1 MRKAFDYEGVVAV
14 DSRWKRALQVAESSQ
29 GTEMINIPV
38 NAPSV
43 KVEPE
48 NHCSQIANA
57 GPENNWA
64 RKLFGGAEQEVK
76 HHWPQIIEGR
86 KFVKPPK
93 AVFEAGATR
102 WRNALVGQIVGKK
115 IQLSQIYSTVNYL
128 WGQRD
133 GVKVFELENGLILF
147 DFTNT
152 AQRDWV
158 LHCGPWQIHHC
169 PLILRPWKKDFPMWV
184 TFSKVPLELMTH
196 QGLCYVASAVGR
208 PLSLGNSEVKMSVA
222 NSTVVCVEVD
232 VQEELHARV
241 EVMMHDEQSVK
252 IHVEYPRIKEGSDL
266 RRPAT
271 KKWIRKEMSN
281 SGERNEGNNRK
292 TKQNAEDDMDKSPV
306 KILTS
311 VYPVH
316 KQFSVVDNNVA
327 CPKNVKSPEKR
338 RDRQESSSE
347 GYFAP
352 KEARPA
358 VPGFNE
364 VTQNIKRGQRRGK
377 KVDGVAKGQATGPD
391 WVLIHNYSQHAL
403 GRIWILADISINVS
417 VVKRTEQCIHC
428 GIHSKVSSA
437 RFWLIV
443 VYAANTIAPR
453 EALWSSR
460 KGMSNLVVSSSW
472 IVVGDFN
479 VVKET
484 TEASNSDDSDLSG
497 MLSFWKMLEDTDL
510 HDHKWLVEF
519 LAPLLADHSPGLTT
533 VLLQKPETRRSFKF
547 FNFWT
552 EHPKN
557 EELVGKCWTVRV
569 QGNPMFVLYK
579 KLKLLRMVLKG
590 FNKQYYWDNSKRVID
605 ARIQLE
611 EKARIEWL
619 SLGDSNI
626 GLFHK
631 AVKIISARNTLKQM
645 VTEDG
650 RLLTDVRDIAS
661 DAVTFYQKLLG
672 SKDFSVDSSVEEL
685 RTFLSY
691 RLNEAHKLQC
701 VLPDFIVPDQSAFVK
716 RRCVGDNIL
725 MAHELVKG
733 YQREGISPRCAIKA
747 DVMEAFGS
755 VNWDFVR
762 NIFKVIEVPDK
773 FSSWVMECISG
784 AYFSVNVNG
793 GMEGYFKGFKGL
805 RQGEPDSLKSIME
818 IFDRFYKMSG
828 LKFNPAKSEILC
840 GGIKREVVQKMLQ
853 ISQFKLGTLPVQYL
867 GVPLIPRRLTY
878 NDCRPLIEKIT
889 QRIDNWASKK
899 LSYAGRLQL
908 IQSVV
913 HSLVKFWCSA
923 FILPKKVI
931 RAVEQKCKAYLWR
944 GKDGYARG
952 SNVKG
957 D

>member
-1 MRKAFDYEGVVAV
+1 
-14 DSRWKRALQVAESSQ
+14 
-29 GTEMINIPV
+29 MINIPV

-377 KVDGVAKGQATGPD
+377 KVDGVAKGQATGP
-391 WVLIHNYSQHAL
+391 
-403 GRIWILADISINVS
+403 
-417 VVKRTEQCIHC
+417 EQCIHC

-557 EELVGKCWTVRV
+557 EELV
-569 QGNPMFVLYK
+569 
-579 KLKLLRMVLKG
+579 
-590 FNKQYYWDNSKRVID
+590 
-605 ARIQLE
+605 
-611 EKARIEWL
+611 
-619 SLGDSNI
+619 GDSNI